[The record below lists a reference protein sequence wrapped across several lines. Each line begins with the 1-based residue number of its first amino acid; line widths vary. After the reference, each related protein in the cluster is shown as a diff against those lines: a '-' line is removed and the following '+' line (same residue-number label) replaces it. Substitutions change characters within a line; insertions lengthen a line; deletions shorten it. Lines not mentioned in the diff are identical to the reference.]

1 MVKSDC
7 SSKAEICK
15 DLISYKNFATIIP
28 SAFTQQNSDI
38 EQINHDSESA
48 DLAKI
53 ATSPIGSEDAKE
65 KDQTISSPYYPK
77 KSKNSDVQRPIAMSN
92 VSQMMNLTDQKG
104 PNCFKVER
112 SSKFTATLSKP
123 TSFKIQ

>member
-7 SSKAEICK
+7 SSNAEICK

-28 SAFTQQNSDI
+28 STFTQQNSDM
-38 EQINHDSESA
+38 EQINHDSESGMKKMLS

-65 KDQTISSPYYPK
+65 KDQTISSPNYP
-77 KSKNSDVQRPIAMSN
+77 
-92 VSQMMNLTDQKG
+92 
-104 PNCFKVER
+104 
-112 SSKFTATLSKP
+112 
-123 TSFKIQ
+123 